1 MTEEPNSTNEQPAEP
16 ERVLL
21 VDDNPTNLQVLFQ
34 TLDGRGYKLLIAK
47 SGEDALKI
55 ARKAKPQLVLLDI
68 MMPGMDGYEVCRQLK
83 ADSDIQETAVIFL
96 SALGETKDKVKGLE
110 LGAVDYI
117 TKPFQAD
124 EVIARVN
131 THLTIH
137 RLKQSL
143 ARRNEQLQA
152 VNERMKQDLEAAA
165 KVQQSLLPDA
175 APPTARAHFAWTYR
189 PCDEL
194 AGDSLNIFKL
204 DDRYI
209 GMYVVD
215 VSGHGVASALL
226 AVSVTR
232 NLSPQSGKAS
242 LITEP
247 GDEPGGHSI
256 VSPAEVASRLNAMYP
271 MDFKARL
278 YFCLLYGILDTQTG
292 EFRFVSAGTPG
303 PIRFRPGE
311 GGQVFDVPATPI
323 GLFQESEYEDT
334 TLELM
339 PGDRIYLHS
348 DGVNESRNSDG
359 KDFGRERMCGVLEKA
374 ASGPLE
380 ASIEALVSEALEW
393 HGGKNLAD
401 DVAMVAMEMRE
412 G

>member
-1 MTEEPNSTNEQPAEP
+1 MTAEPNATIEEPAAP

-47 SGEDALKI
+47 SGDDALKI
-55 ARKAKPQLVLLDI
+55 ARKANPQLVLLDI
-68 MMPGMDGYEVCRQLK
+68 MMPGMDGYEVCRRLK
-83 ADSDIQETAVIFL
+83 ADPDIQETAVIFL
-96 SALGETKDKVKGLE
+96 SALGVTKDKVKGLE

-143 ARRNEQLQA
+143 AARNQQLQA
-152 VNERMKQDLEAAA
+152 ANERMRTDLEAAA
-165 KVQQSLLPDA
+165 KVQQSLLPEV
-175 APPTARAHFAWTYR
+175 APATQSAEFAWTYR
-189 PCDEL
+189 PSEEL
-194 AGDSLNIFKL
+194 AGDALNMFKI
-204 DDRYI
+204 DDRHI
-209 GMYVVD
+209 GLYVVD

-232 NLSPQSGKAS
+232 NLSPQPGRVS

-247 GDEPGGHSI
+247 SDEPGGYAI
-256 VSPAEVASRLNAMYP
+256 VSPSEVASRLNAMYP

-278 YFCLLYGILDTQTG
+278 YFCLVYGVFDTETRQL
-292 EFRFVSAGTPG
+292 RFVSAGTPG
-303 PIRFRPGE
+303 PIRYRPGE
-311 GGQVFDVPATPI
+311 GAKVFDVPATPI

-334 TLELM
+334 TLELK

-348 DGVNESRNSDG
+348 DGINEARNAAGEDL
-359 KDFGRERMCGVLEKA
+359 GRPRMCATLETA
-374 ASGPLE
+374 AAGSLE
-380 ASIEALVSEALEW
+380 LSIDALISQAIAW
-393 HGGKNLAD
+393 RGSKNLAD
-401 DVAMVAMEMRE
+401 DVALVAMEIR
-412 G
+412 

>member
-1 MTEEPNSTNEQPAEP
+1 MTAEQNATAEKPAAP

-47 SGEDALKI
+47 SGENALRI
-55 ARKAKPQLVLLDI
+55 AREANPQLVLLDI

-83 ADSDIQETAVIFL
+83 ADTETEETAVIFL

-143 ARRNEQLQA
+143 ATRNEQLQA
-152 VNERMKQDLEAAA
+152 ANERMKQDLEAAA
-165 KVQQSLLPDA
+165 RVQQSLLPDA
-175 APPTARAHFAWTYR
+175 APPTERADFAWTYR

-194 AGDSLNIFKL
+194 AGDALNMFKI
-204 DDRYI
+204 DDRHI
-209 GMYVVD
+209 GVYVVD

-232 NLSPQSGKAS
+232 NLSPQPGRVS

-247 GDEPGGHSI
+247 SAEGRLAI
-256 VSPAEVASRLNAMYP
+256 VSPSDVARRLNAMYP

-278 YFCLLYGILDTQTG
+278 YFCLLYGVFDTETRQL
-292 EFRFVSAGTPG
+292 RFVSAGTPG
-303 PIRFRPGE
+303 PIRYRPGE
-311 GGQVFDVPATPI
+311 GARVFDVPATPI

-334 TLELM
+334 TLELQ

-348 DGVNESRNSDG
+348 DGINEARNADG
-359 KDFGRERMCGVLEKA
+359 EDLGRKRMCAALEKVA
-374 ASGPLE
+374 AGTLE
-380 ASIEALVSEALEW
+380 LSMETLIGEAVKWRGSE
-393 HGGKNLAD
+393 NLTD
-401 DVAMVAMEMRE
+401 DVALVAMEVQ
-412 G
+412 

>member
-1 MTEEPNSTNEQPAEP
+1 MTAEPNATIEKPAAP

-47 SGEDALKI
+47 SGDDALKI
-55 ARKAKPQLVLLDI
+55 ARKANPQLVLLDI

-83 ADSDIQETAVIFL
+83 ADPEIQETAVIFL

-143 ARRNEQLQA
+143 AARNEQLQA
-152 VNERMKQDLEAAA
+152 ANERMKQDLEAAA
-165 KVQQSLLPDA
+165 RVQQSLLPDA
-175 APPTARAHFAWTYR
+175 APPTERADFAWTYR

-194 AGDSLNIFKL
+194 AGDALNMFKI
-204 DDRYI
+204 DDRHI
-209 GMYVVD
+209 GVYVVD

-232 NLSPQSGKAS
+232 NLSPQPGRVS

-247 GDEPGGHSI
+247 SAEGGLSI
-256 VSPAEVASRLNAMYP
+256 VSPSEVASRLNAMYP

-278 YFCLLYGILDTQTG
+278 YFCLLYGVFDTETR
-292 EFRFVSAGTPG
+292 ELRFVSAGTPG
-303 PIRFRPGE
+303 PIRHRPGE
-311 GGQVFDVPATPI
+311 GARVFDVPATPI

-334 TLELM
+334 TLELQ

-348 DGVNESRNSDG
+348 DGINEARNADG
-359 KDFGRERMCGVLEKA
+359 EDLGRKRMCVVLEEA
-374 ASGPLE
+374 ATGTLE
-380 ASIEALVSEALEW
+380 LSMEALIGEAVNWRGSE
-393 HGGKNLAD
+393 NLAD
-401 DVAMVAMEMRE
+401 DVALVAMEVQ
-412 G
+412 

>member
-1 MTEEPNSTNEQPAEP
+1 MTEEPTATAESPAEP

-47 SGEDALKI
+47 SGADALKI

-83 ADSDIQETAVIFL
+83 ADSEIRETAVIFL

-143 ARRNEQLQA
+143 ARRNQQLQA
-152 VNERMKQDLEAAA
+152 ANARMRTDLEAAA
-165 KVQQSLLPDA
+165 KVQRSLLPDA
-175 APPTARAHFAWTYR
+175 APATERADFAWTYR

-194 AGDSLNIFKL
+194 AGDALNMFKI
-204 DDRYI
+204 DERHI
-209 GMYVVD
+209 GVYVVD

-226 AVSVTR
+226 AVSVSR
-232 NLSPQSGKAS
+232 NLSPQPGRVS

-247 GDEPGGHSI
+247 GDGPDGHTL
-256 VSPAEVASRLNAMYP
+256 VSPSEVASRLNAMYP

-278 YFCLLYGILDTQTG
+278 YFCLLYGIFDTQTRTL
-292 EFRFVSAGTPG
+292 RFVSAGTPG
-303 PIRFRPGE
+303 PIRYRPGE
-311 GGQVFDVPATPI
+311 GAQVYDVPATPI

-334 TLELM
+334 TLELQE
-339 PGDRIYLHS
+339 GDRIYLHS
-348 DGVNESRNSDG
+348 DGVNEARNAAGEDL
-359 KDFGRERMCGVLEKA
+359 GRERMCAVLEKSA
-374 ASGPLE
+374 GGTLE
-380 ASIEALVSEALEW
+380 LSIDALISEAVRWRGSE
-393 HGGKNLAD
+393 NLAD
-401 DVAMVAMEMRE
+401 DVALVAMEVR
-412 G
+412 